1 MICKSA
7 KLHMLNSSLNSDHTW
22 GGILLYEWQQ
32 IAMPQSAN
40 YNVIQWYFP
49 YGIPMSPYRIMQGM
63 INVHPFVG
71 WLNVCAVILWNRTNY
86 DWNFHLKK
94 GVPSDQNLTSL
105 SIMNFNKQGVF
116 DYKRLNS
123 EYDCS
128 YKIKMGLFY
137 EEFSH
142 PPSGMLSTSRYG
154 DWNWYF
160 IIVMKFQ

>member
-1 MICKSA
+1 MFTP
-7 KLHMLNSSLNSDHTW
+7 LWVDWMYVQ
-22 GGILLYEWQQ
+22 LYCETEL
-32 IAMPQSAN
+32 
-40 YNVIQWYFP
+40 
-49 YGIPMSPYRIMQGM
+49 IMTE
-63 INVHPFVG
+63 IS
-71 WLNVCAVILWNRTNY
+71 IS
-86 DWNFHLKK
+86 KK
-94 GVPSDQNLTSL
+94 GVPSDKNLTSL

-116 DYKRLNS
+116 DYERLNS
-123 EYDCS
+123 ECDCS